1 MITSTS
7 ANSIEDP
14 KISGVER
21 FFDFATLR
29 SEMAEEESANL
40 LSDSLERISNSGVQ
54 HAGVIDL
61 FAFDKKT
68 EEVLLVMNESRPWDG
83 SDIRLHELQEKFNA
97 YVSFLLDG
105 EMLEAHPELAGK
117 RARIELH
124 CAQMPDD
131 KAVALLGA
139 IHDQLALQEIR
150 MEVIVTEGG
159 DCGSGCTCHA
169 H

>member
-1 MITSTS
+1 MTRKDTTDS
-7 ANSIEDP
+7 
-14 KISGVER
+14 KV
-21 FFDFATLR
+21 
-29 SEMAEEESANL
+29 
-40 LSDSLERISNSGVQ
+40 DSLQKNQTSGVQ

-61 FAFDKKT
+61 FAFDRKADA
-68 EEVLLVMNESRPWDG
+68 VLLVMNEPRPWDG

-105 EMLEAHPELAGK
+105 EMAEAHPELVGK
-117 RARIELH
+117 PARIELH

-150 MEVIVTEGG
+150 LEVIVAESG
-159 DCGSGCTCHA
+159 DCGSGCACHA